1 MPKTSTR
8 RSGAGARASRT
19 TDTANPSSKDS
30 SAPEGHQKGDVH
42 GAEPADPS
50 EWGDPDNNPLARRM
64 EQGRHDMGRLLRSW
78 ITLNGW
84 TYDDV
89 TSIISVFS
97 GGLPLL
103 HGSQISNLIRGR
115 LEPKPKL
122 FVGLDYLN
130 RACAINDKER
140 ADLDPVI
147 SKKLVDVRS
156 VANSSQDRKSLWK
169 AGDFLNY
176 FCGLCLPPPGWLLL
190 DNLINEDSY
199 QYVQTFAKLVKGLA
213 DTRKSDYYPTYCTLV
228 QHFPEN
234 IQSHAMSVASGA
246 ETIPTEKLE
255 QYLILYA
262 RGLSHWLGAEV
273 TPWKLTQFLQH
284 QRKQSD
290 LPSDLYDHFVTPNTF
305 YTDGRK
311 ASEVEVEFLPS
322 QDYEQACG
330 EGLLDLL
337 RNPQAND

>member
-1 MPKTSTR
+1 MPKTSTH
-8 RSGAGARASRT
+8 RSEAEPPASRT
-19 TDTANPSSKDS
+19 TDTANPSAKDS
-30 SAPEGHQKGDVH
+30 PASEGHQKGVVL
-42 GAEPADPS
+42 GAEPDDPS
-50 EWGDPDNNPLARRM
+50 EWGDFNHIPLARRM
-64 EQGRHDMGRLLRSW
+64 EKGRLDMGRLLRSW

-130 RACAINDKER
+130 RACATNEKDR

-147 SKKLVDVRS
+147 SRKLVDVRS
-156 VANSSQDRKSLWK
+156 VASISPEKTRLWT

-176 FCGLCLPPPGWLLL
+176 FSGLCFPPMAWLYLE
-190 DNLINEDSY
+190 NLNDTDAYE
-199 QYVQTFAKLVKGLA
+199 YVQTFAKLVKGLA
-213 DTRKSDYYPTYCTLV
+213 DIRKRDYYPTYSTLV
-228 QHFPEN
+228 QHFPHN

-290 LPSDLYDHFVTPNTF
+290 LPSDLYDYFVIPETI

-330 EGLLDLL
+330 EGLLDILG
-337 RNPQAND
+337 NPEVND